1 MAKKIQPM
9 KTTPQTDSV
18 PETKRSQITYKKDE
32 PITSLY
38 AALGEAEKTI
48 QELTRTLAELPG
60 SRHFG
65 VGGIQKLTEKE
76 KILKAELAAARARA
90 ERLLKIIER
99 R

>member
-1 MAKKIQPM
+1 MAKKIQPV
-9 KTTPQTDSV
+9 KTTAQTDSLT
-18 PETKRSQITYKKDE
+18 ETKRSQITYKKDE
-32 PITSLY
+32 PVTTLY

-65 VGGIQKLTEKE
+65 VGGKQKLTEKE
-76 KILKAELAAARARA
+76 KILRAELAAARART

-99 R
+99 Q